1 MPDTYNENEDGSY
14 SVVSDDG
21 LRFINFTSLNPSTGM
36 AWGNLL
42 EVKALVASTP
52 NLWSTYS
59 SLPSQEEQDA
69 MAAAANRDTR
79 NQLLSDSDWTQIPD
93 SPVINEVKAGW
104 VIYRTALR
112 NLTAHE
118 NWPNLE
124 ADDWPTK
131 P

>member
-14 SVVSDDG
+14 SVVSDDD

-36 AWGNLL
+36 AWGNLS

-59 SLPSQEEQDA
+59 SLPTQEEQDA
-69 MAAAANRDTR
+69 VVADANRDTR

-93 SPVINEVKAGW
+93 SSLTDEAKALW
-104 VIYRTALR
+104 VTHRTALR
-112 NLTAHE
+112 DITAHE
-118 NWPNLE
+118 NWPEL
-124 ADDWPTK
+124 ADADWPTA

>member
-1 MPDTYNENEDGSY
+1 MPDTYTENEDGSY

-93 SPVINEVKAGW
+93 SPVINEVKAAW

>member
-36 AWGNLL
+36 AWSNLL

-93 SPVINEVKAGW
+93 SPVINEVKAAW

>member
-1 MPDTYNENEDGSY
+1 MPDTYTENEDGSY

-36 AWGNLL
+36 AWSNLL

-93 SPVINEVKAGW
+93 SPVINEVKAAW

>member
-1 MPDTYNENEDGSY
+1 MPDTYTENDNGSY
-14 SVVSDDG
+14 SVVSDDE
-21 LRFINFTSLNPSTGM
+21 LRFITLSNVNPLTGLP
-36 AWGNLL
+36 WENVN

-93 SPVINEVKAGW
+93 SPVINEVKAAW